1 MLMKKITLLCTIII
15 LMITMQQPIAVYAA
29 ETTEAEETSEQVVET
44 TVDNYYEEE
53 NTLYDINIE
62 LINQVN
68 EFYNTAW
75 DKLIFFITIL
85 VTLIGIILPLYLEWG
100 RKKQQE
106 QILEGY
112 KKQLEEQLKISAE
125 ELQKYKVMNDDI
137 NATKDELVEKNKD
150 LEGKYVKLEEDYRI
164 MKENYA
170 KLFKEL
176 EKENKLVWRKLESIQ
191 GRELDDERYN
201 NTINGLE
208 EDITDD
214 LVLYI
219 EGEKISGNTVKTF
232 YKNIIEFLISKKT
245 DIDSQVPYTTGNVR
259 YLINFENKHQNGVR
273 FTAPIKVDKYFI
285 ETHKSYTGA
294 INDIKRFLDK
304 LGVEYKEESV

>member
-1 MLMKKITLLCTIII
+1 MKKITLLCAIII

-29 ETTEAEETSEQVVET
+29 ETTEVEETSEQVVET

-106 QILEGY
+106 QILERY

-176 EKENKLVWRKLESIQ
+176 EKENKVVWRKLESIQ

-219 EGEKISGNTVKTF
+219 EDEKISGNTVKTF
-232 YKNIIEFLISKKT
+232 YKNIIEFLISKKI

-259 YLINFENKHQNGVR
+259 YLINFENKHQNGVK
-273 FTAPIKVDKYFI
+273 FTAPIKVGKYFI

-304 LGVEYKEESV
+304 LDVEYKEESV